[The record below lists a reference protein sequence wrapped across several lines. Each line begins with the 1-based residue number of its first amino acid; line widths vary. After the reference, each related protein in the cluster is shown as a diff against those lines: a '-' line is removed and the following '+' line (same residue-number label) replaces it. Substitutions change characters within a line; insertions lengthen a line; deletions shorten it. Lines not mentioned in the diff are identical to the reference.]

1 MEPLNLFDI
10 PPKVYYF
17 YLFICLNQCTQLP
30 DSVPRNFY
38 LKQSIVFK
46 ISHSEGRLQTALQVF
61 NDQQMIAF
69 YLKKIIITIKNR
81 NLKKK
86 RDTTIM

>member
-1 MEPLNLFDI
+1 MYTATRLSSQKL
-10 PPKVYYF
+10 
-17 YLFICLNQCTQLP
+17 LP
-30 DSVPRNFY
+30 ETE
-38 LKQSIVFK
+38 SIVFFK

-61 NDQQMIAF
+61 NDQQMIDF

>member
-1 MEPLNLFDI
+1 MYTATRLSSQKL
-10 PPKVYYF
+10 
-17 YLFICLNQCTQLP
+17 LP
-30 DSVPRNFY
+30 ETE
-38 LKQSIVFK
+38 SIVFFK

-69 YLKKIIITIKNR
+69 YLKKIITIKNR

-86 RDTTIM
+86 RDMTIM

>member
-1 MEPLNLFDI
+1 MYTATRLSSQKL
-10 PPKVYYF
+10 
-17 YLFICLNQCTQLP
+17 LP
-30 DSVPRNFY
+30 ETE
-38 LKQSIVFK
+38 SIVFK

-69 YLKKIIITIKNR
+69 YLKKIITIKNR

-86 RDTTIM
+86 RDMTIM

>member
-1 MEPLNLFDI
+1 MYTATRLSSQNL
-10 PPKVYYF
+10 
-17 YLFICLNQCTQLP
+17 LP
-30 DSVPRNFY
+30 ETE
-38 LKQSIVFK
+38 SIVFK
-46 ISHSEGRLQTALQVF
+46 ISHSEGRLQTTLQVF

>member
-1 MEPLNLFDI
+1 MYTATRLSSQKL
-10 PPKVYYF
+10 
-17 YLFICLNQCTQLP
+17 LP
-30 DSVPRNFY
+30 ETE
-38 LKQSIVFK
+38 SIVFFK

-69 YLKKIIITIKNR
+69 YLKKIITIKNR

>member
-1 MEPLNLFDI
+1 MYTATRLSSQKL
-10 PPKVYYF
+10 
-17 YLFICLNQCTQLP
+17 LP
-30 DSVPRNFY
+30 ETE
-38 LKQSIVFK
+38 SIVFK

-86 RDTTIM
+86 RDMTIM